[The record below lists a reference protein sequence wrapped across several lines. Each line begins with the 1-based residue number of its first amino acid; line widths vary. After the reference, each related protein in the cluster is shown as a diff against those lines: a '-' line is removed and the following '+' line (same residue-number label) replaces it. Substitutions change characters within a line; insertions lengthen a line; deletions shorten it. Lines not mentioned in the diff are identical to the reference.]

1 MMAGTKVAAA
11 LAAAIAICVPEPEQ
25 GTVVPNYIQYAF
37 VYNLARP
44 PVKVDSGE
52 VEQEF
57 LVEAVPV
64 VWAES
69 RGDPDA
75 VNPTSGTCGLFQI
88 HPVHWRR
95 FERFGGWGWCT
106 DPKANLLVAHEI
118 WLEQGWRPWGR

>member
-11 LAAAIAICVPEPEQ
+11 LAAAIAICVPVSEED
-25 GTVVPNYIQYAF
+25 TVVPNIQYAF
-37 VYNLARP
+37 IYNLASP
-44 PVKVDSGE
+44 PVKVNSDE

-69 RGDPDA
+69 RGNPEA
-75 VNPTSGTCGLFQI
+75 VNPASGTCGLFQI

-95 FERFGGWGWCT
+95 FERFGGWGACT
-106 DPKANLLVAHEI
+106 DPEANLLVAHEI

>member
-25 GTVVPNYIQYAF
+25 DTVVPNIQYAF
-37 VYNLARP
+37 IYNLASP

-69 RGDPDA
+69 RGNPEA
-75 VNPTSGTCGLFQI
+75 VNPASGTCGLFQI
-88 HPVHWRR
+88 HPVHWRKVR
-95 FERFGGWGWCT
+95 EVRRLELVQGPGGKPAGGSR
-106 DPKANLLVAHEI
+106 DLA
-118 WLEQGWRPWGR
+118 